1 MTSGM
6 TSVSPPGSPPSQ
18 GGSQVCSPPRQSLR
32 KRGSTKDSVGLY
44 AVQCYKCYKWRMV
57 PTKEEFETLRENFT
71 EDPWFCSRREDCS
84 CDDPADLEYD
94 NTRVWVMDKPNIPKP
109 PPETERLVIMR
120 RDFTKMDTYYVMP
133 NGKRARCAGDVDKF
147 LEAFPGYKDRISTS
161 DFNFAP
167 PKIVEDTVS
176 HNPSWIAAKA
186 KKQDKADASSAQK

>member
-1 MTSGM
+1 MTSG
-6 TSVSPPGSPPSQ
+6 SPPGSPPSQ
-18 GGSQVCSPPRQSLR
+18 GSQR

-44 AVQCYKCYKWRMV
+44 AVQCYVCYKWRMI
-57 PTKEEFETLRENFT
+57 PTKEEFETLREKFT
-71 EDPWFCSRREDCS
+71 EDPWFCSRRPECS
-84 CDDPADLEYD
+84 CDDPADIEYD
-94 NTRVWVMDKPNIPKP
+94 SSRIWVIDKPNIPKP

-147 LEAFPGYKDRISTS
+147 LEANPEYKNRISVS

-167 PKIVEDTVS
+167 PKVVEETVS
-176 HNPSWIAAKA
+176 HNSAWKAAKA